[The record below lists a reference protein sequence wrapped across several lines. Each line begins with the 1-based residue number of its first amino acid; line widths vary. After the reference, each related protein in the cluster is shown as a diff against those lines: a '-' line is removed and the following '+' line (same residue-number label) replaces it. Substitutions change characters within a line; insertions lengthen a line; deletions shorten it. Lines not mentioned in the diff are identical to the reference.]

1 VVERDGYDA
10 WGKRRFPNAATGHTP
25 APPPSA
31 RLVWQF
37 ARHLIRSA
45 KPSPIRLND
54 ALSPCTLR
62 ERIRAY
68 ACVAGGSG
76 LKSRRQRATTRTDHR
91 PGGSD
96 RMDPHQ
102 EAVLKKIAW
111 RIVPLLT
118 LAYVVNYLDRT
129 NIGFAALTMNEDLG
143 FSASEFGYGAGILFL
158 GYTVFEIPSNLALY
172 RFGARRWIARIM
184 ITWGLVSAAT
194 ALVVGVKSYYLAR
207 FALGVAEAGFFPGVA
222 YYFAAWFPTQYRTRM
237 LAWFLVAIPLSS
249 VVGGPISGLLLELDG
264 MLGLR
269 GWQWLFIAEGIP
281 AVVLGFVVLR
291 VLADRPEDAAWLSPK
306 ERETLEGML
315 DAEHR
320 ERPKSSLVTAL
331 SDIRVIMLAVVQ
343 FGFTLGSYGVGI
355 FLPQIIKTSG
365 LSNIIV
371 SYLSAIPYIFA
382 SVGMIWWA
390 WHVDRTGK
398 KIGNLTIACGVG
410 AVGLAASVLSGSLAI
425 ALAALTVAL
434 VGITSARAIF
444 WPIPTRF
451 LSGVGAAAG
460 LAFINSIGT
469 VGGFAGPSLMGVMRD
484 YTGSFTAGLLV
495 MAGVLLLTTLL
506 AACLKLVIKVE

>member
-1 VVERDGYDA
+1 METIYRV
-10 WGKRRFPNAATGHTP
+10 ATRGCD
-25 APPPSA
+25 
-31 RLVWQF
+31 Q
-37 ARHLIRSA
+37 
-45 KPSPIRLND
+45 
-54 ALSPCTLR
+54 
-62 ERIRAY
+62 
-68 ACVAGGSG
+68 
-76 LKSRRQRATTRTDHR
+76 
-91 PGGSD
+91 
-96 RMDPHQ
+96 MDPQQ
-102 EAVLKKIAW
+102 EAVLGKIAW

-143 FSASEFGYGAGILFL
+143 FTATQFGVGAGILFV

-184 ITWGLVSAAT
+184 ITWGIVSALT

-237 LAWFLVAIPLSS
+237 LAWFLVAVPLSS
-249 VVGGPISGLLLELDG
+249 VIGGPISGMLLELDG
-264 MLGLR
+264 AFGLR
-269 GWQWLFIAEGIP
+269 GWQWLFIAEGLP
-281 AVVLGFVVLR
+281 AIILGVVVLR
-291 VLADRPEDAAWLSPK
+291 TLADRPETATWLSPN
-306 ERETLEGML
+306 ERDILQAML
-315 DAEHR
+315 DAERR
-320 ERPKSSLVTAL
+320 ERPKSSLATAL
-331 SDIRVIMLAVVQ
+331 SDVRVIILAVVQ

-365 LSNIIV
+365 LSNIVV
-371 SYLSAIPYIFA
+371 SFLAAIPYVFA
-382 SVGMIWWA
+382 SVAMIWWA
-390 WHVDRTGK
+390 WHVDRTGR
-398 KIGNLTIACGVG
+398 KIGNLTIACGV
-410 AVGLAASVLSGSLAI
+410 AALGLAASVLSGSLVI

-469 VGGFAGPSLMGVMRD
+469 VGGFAGPYLMGFLKD
-484 YTGSFTAGLLV
+484 FTGSFTAGLLA
-495 MAGVLLLTTLL
+495 MAGILLLTTLL

>member
-1 VVERDGYDA
+1 
-10 WGKRRFPNAATGHTP
+10 
-25 APPPSA
+25 
-31 RLVWQF
+31 
-37 ARHLIRSA
+37 
-45 KPSPIRLND
+45 
-54 ALSPCTLR
+54 
-62 ERIRAY
+62 
-68 ACVAGGSG
+68 
-76 LKSRRQRATTRTDHR
+76 
-91 PGGSD
+91 
-96 RMDPHQ
+96 MDPQQ
-102 EAVLKKIAW
+102 EAVLEKIAW

-129 NIGFAALTMNEDLG
+129 NIGFAALTMNQDLG
-143 FSASEFGYGAGILFL
+143 FTATQFGVGAGILFV

-184 ITWGLVSAAT
+184 ITWGIVSALT

-249 VVGGPISGLLLELDG
+249 VIGGPISGMLLELDG
-264 MLGLR
+264 AFGLR
-269 GWQWLFIAEGIP
+269 GWQWLFIAEGLP
-281 AVVLGFVVLR
+281 AIILGVAVLR
-291 VLADRPEDAAWLSPK
+291 MLADRPETATWLSPR
-306 ERETLEGML
+306 EREILQAML
-315 DAEHR
+315 DAERR
-320 ERPKSSLVTAL
+320 ERPKSSLATAL
-331 SDIRVIMLAVVQ
+331 SDVRVIILAVVQ

-355 FLPQIIKTSG
+355 FLPQIIKTG
-365 LSNIIV
+365 GQSNIVV
-371 SYLSAIPYIFA
+371 SFLAAIPYIFA

-398 KIGNLTIACGVG
+398 KIGNLTIACGV
-410 AVGLAASVLSGSLAI
+410 AALGLAASVLSGNLVV

-469 VGGFAGPSLMGVMRD
+469 AGGFAGPYLMGFLKD
-484 YTGSFTAGLLV
+484 FTGSFTAGLLA
-495 MAGVLLLTTLL
+495 MAGILLLTTLL

>member
-1 VVERDGYDA
+1 
-10 WGKRRFPNAATGHTP
+10 
-25 APPPSA
+25 
-31 RLVWQF
+31 
-37 ARHLIRSA
+37 
-45 KPSPIRLND
+45 
-54 ALSPCTLR
+54 
-62 ERIRAY
+62 
-68 ACVAGGSG
+68 
-76 LKSRRQRATTRTDHR
+76 
-91 PGGSD
+91 
-96 RMDPHQ
+96 MDPQQ
-102 EAVLKKIAW
+102 EAVLEKIAW

-129 NIGFAALTMNEDLG
+129 NIGFAALTMNQDLG
-143 FSASEFGYGAGILFL
+143 FTATQFGVGAGILFV

-184 ITWGLVSAAT
+184 ITWGIVSALT

-249 VVGGPISGLLLELDG
+249 VIGGPISGMLLELDG
-264 MLGLR
+264 AFGLR
-269 GWQWLFIAEGIP
+269 GWQWLFIAEGLP
-281 AVVLGFVVLR
+281 AIILGVAVLR
-291 VLADRPEDAAWLSPK
+291 MLADRPETATWLSPK
-306 ERETLEGML
+306 EREILQAML
-315 DAEHR
+315 DAERR
-320 ERPKSSLVTAL
+320 ERPKSSLATAL
-331 SDIRVIMLAVVQ
+331 SDVRVIILAVVQ

-355 FLPQIIKTSG
+355 FLPQIIKTG
-365 LSNIIV
+365 GQSNIVV
-371 SYLSAIPYIFA
+371 SFLAAIPYIFA

-398 KIGNLTIACGVG
+398 KIGNLTIACGV
-410 AVGLAASVLSGSLAI
+410 AALGLAASVLSGNLVV

-469 VGGFAGPSLMGVMRD
+469 AGGFAGPYLMGFLKD
-484 YTGSFTAGLLV
+484 FTGSFTAGLLA
-495 MAGVLLLTTLL
+495 MAGILLLSTLL